1 MICIWGTQMF
11 GETDEVP
18 GLFSVQ
24 TKFSH
29 VYFLPLC
36 PIQTYLVLQG
46 RTTRAVAIPMSG
58 RSLMVAWMGGMMWIC
73 VVTGIILALSGAFEG
88 LVLSLGALVFQC
100 LLMTRS
106 LRHASHKRAAE
117 LCSALGPIDGAALR
131 RLVDRNFQQR
141 LGTVT
146 AVAVKDD
153 DADGEEGGGL
163 GGGEASDDLESRV

>member
-1 MICIWGTQMF
+1 ML

-24 TKFSH
+24 TKFFH
-29 VYFLPLC
+29 VYFLPLWFW

-46 RTTRAVAIPMSG
+46 RTTRAVAIPMSVK
-58 RSLMVAWMGGMMWIC
+58 SIMVAWMGGIMWIC
-73 VVTGIILALSGAFEG
+73 VVTGIILALCGAAFAG

-106 LRHASHKRAAE
+106 IRHASHKRAAE

-146 AVAVKDD
+146 AEAVKDD
-153 DADGEEGGGL
+153 DANCEEGGGS
-163 GGGEASDDLESRV
+163 GGGEASDDLESR